1 MAYPRNGLGMSTSTT
16 ELPTIDEVALGAFLH
31 DAGKLFQRGLNSNE
45 LPEEIRDLES
55 TLCPKASAGEY
66 YTHKHVLFT
75 ELLFHDLE
83 RQGLILP
90 AGLSRKNVR
99 DAAVWHHKPES
110 GPEWGWIVA
119 EADRLAAGMDR
130 KARDA
135 KAEQDDDQRT
145 RDFYRRTPLV
155 SILSAVRLPD
165 RELPQPH
172 YFRPRPADPEA
183 ICATSKKHER
193 ELPED
198 YRMTTEAFR
207 RAWIELCRELR
218 QSASVLH
225 EGAIGLAERYWWGVP
240 SSTVD
245 EPDVSLLDH
254 SLAVAAFAACLFKH
268 HEAHGEL
275 GNGAAIRDRSRPKFR
290 LLRGDLSGIQHA
302 LFRLGSEQVKGVNR
316 ILRARS
322 FLMGQLVEAAGLLIR
337 RRLGLPPYVVLMRAG
352 GQLTMLLPEL
362 PDIEAEIEAIQRE
375 IDAWMATRYAG
386 ELSLNLGLT
395 EALTPTAFLQP
406 DPNRPAQENIRTTLD
421 RLRAATEAAKERPLE
436 TFLRSNGVVLKDD
449 YEAGADGYCPACG
462 VRPRKRAYT
471 EDGVARCWAC
481 HHEYR
486 LGRRLPKLKQ
496 LLWLDG
502 PGDDQTL
509 DLFGAVRL
517 RAVVDEERA
526 FEPKPNVVS
535 GWRPWGVEAVAWPV
549 ATRPIANHVPTF
561 GERDVRDASNKYRGI
576 EERDRLSEEPIAIG
590 EIKTM
595 AHIAA
600 EAREP
605 LGDSRWIGRP
615 LLAVLK
621 ADVDN
626 LGRIFGEGLG
636 EKRSIGRLVAL
647 SRALDWYFTGRLPH
661 LLATH
666 WPETYTV
673 YAGGDDLLLIGP
685 WRQIPG
691 LAAELHEDFGRY
703 CGGNPS
709 LTLSAGIAFV
719 SPREPLNRSA
729 DAAEAALEAAKARPE
744 KDALGIMGEVLSW
757 TDKTCGLPWL
767 LDKADWLCTQLREDA
782 AKTSFAYKLLSFLE
796 LKAKAERKHNPDTG
810 AAIWRA
816 RYHYFLARA
825 YPPKPDGPFPTI
837 WSDFH
842 ALMGLNGKS
851 GGPAPP
857 SKLAIAFAL
866 WRNR

>member
-31 DAGKLFQRGLNSNE
+31 DAGKLLQRGLGSKSN
-45 LPEEIRDLES
+45 LPPPVQEVEREI
-55 TLCPKASAGEY
+55 CPVFQGR
-66 YTHKHVLFT
+66 YTHTHVLFT
-75 ELLFHDLE
+75 ELLFHKLE
-83 RQGLILP
+83 KNANGLPGGFRLP
-90 AGLSRKNVR
+90 FVR
-99 DAAVWHHKPES
+99 DAAVYHHNPSQQKP
-110 GPEWGWIVA
+110 WTALVT
-119 EADRLAAGMDR
+119 EADRLASGMDR
-130 KARDA
+130 KDLDPAT
-135 KAEQDDDQRT
+135 KAAYEEKSGDDFRKI
-145 RDFYRRTPLV
+145 PLKA
-155 SILSAVRLPD
+155 ILSAVNLKKGNGPTAFVVPAAASADTIVPGPAPAGSSVESAYQKTADQFLADVAKLVEYPD
-165 RELPQPH
+165 QHR
-172 YFRPRPADPEA
+172 DMV
-183 ICATSKKHER
+183 HES
-193 ELPED
+193 
-198 YRMTTEAFR
+198 F
-207 RAWIELCRELR
+207 
-218 QSASVLH
+218 
-225 EGAIGLAERYWWGVP
+225 IGLAERYWWGVP

-268 HEAHGEL
+268 HEARGEL
-275 GNGAAIRDRSRPKFR
+275 GDGAAIRDRSRPKFR
-290 LLRGDLSGIQHA
+290 LLRGDLSGIQHV

-362 PDIEAEIEAIQRE
+362 PDIEAEMEAIQRE
-375 IDAWMATRYAG
+375 IDAWMATRYVG

-406 DPNRPAQENIRTTLD
+406 DPIRPAQENIRTTLE
-421 RLRAATEAAKERPLE
+421 RLRAVTEAAKERPLE

-481 HHEYR
+481 HHEYG
-486 LGRRLPKLKQ
+486 LGRKLPKLKQ

-517 RAVVDEERA
+517 RAVVDDERA

-535 GWRPWGVEAVAWPV
+535 GWRPWGVDESEVTWPV
-549 ATRPIANHVPTF
+549 ATRPIANYVPTF
-561 GERDVRDASNKYRGI
+561 EEQDVRDAPNKYRGI

-605 LGDSRWIGRP
+605 LPDSRWIGRP

-661 LLATH
+661 LLATR
-666 WPETYTV
+666 WPDTYTV

-685 WRQIPG
+685 WRQMLE
-691 LAAELHEDFGRY
+691 LAGALRADFGCY

-744 KDALGIMGEVLSW
+744 KDALGIMGEVLPW
-757 TDKTCGLPWL
+757 TDETCGLPWL
-767 LDKADWLCTQLREDA
+767 LCWSEWLCKQLRADA

-825 YPPKPDGPFPTI
+825 YPPKPGGPFPTI